1 MPKITEGAHQVDG
14 IVPERQSAMG
24 STPGRT
30 TAMPA
35 QAPLEIFGTPFS
47 NFVRAVRTAI
57 AEKGLAYDYLPVRP
71 HSSEAEAVHPLGLV
85 PGLRHGEVVLGES
98 QAVITYLD
106 GLWPERP
113 MGPSG
118 PPAEAA
124 EIAQWIS
131 IVATTV
137 DQVLIRRYVVPYAF
151 PKGADGS
158 PDPAAIEAVLP
169 DLRNVFTM
177 LETRLSGRDY
187 LAANRFTLADALL
200 VATLNPALRR
210 PEAAKIA
217 TEAPAV
223 RRYFELHSRRPSFV
237 DTAPSG

>member
-1 MPKITEGAHQVDG
+1 MLP
-14 IVPERQSAMG
+14 S
-24 STPGRT
+24 PGRT
-30 TAMPA
+30 TAIPV
-35 QAPLEIFGTPFS
+35 QTPVEIFGTPHS
-47 NFVRAVRTAI
+47 NFVRAVRVAI
-57 AEKGLAYDYLPVRP
+57 AEKGLPYDYHPARP

-137 DQVLIRRYVVPYAF
+137 DQVLIRRYVAPYAF

-158 PDPAAIEAVLP
+158 PDRAAIEAVLP
-169 DLRNVFTM
+169 DLRKVLTV
-177 LETRLSGRDY
+177 LETRLNGRDY
-187 LAANRFTLADALL
+187 VAANRFTFADALL
-200 VATLNPALRR
+200 LATLNPALRR
-210 PEAAKIA
+210 PEAAEIVA
-217 TEAPAV
+217 EAPAV
-223 RRYFELHSRRPSFV
+223 RRYFALHSQRRSFV
-237 DTAPSG
+237 ETAPAS